1 MGSGI
6 RAWLRFICQPRKFF
20 PRFRSEAAKIMQ
32 LIVENRFIIQGKEFV
47 NIGNNDHAICEN
59 YRPFNTLHAGKYV
72 SGRNNLLYWTFYNP
86 EDRIR
91 CKRESPLCGG

>member
-6 RAWLRFICQPRKFF
+6 RLWLQFIYRYLQFF

-32 LIVENRFIIQGKEFV
+32 LIMENRFITKGKEFV
-47 NIGNNDHAICEN
+47 NIGNNDHAVCED

-72 SGRNNLLYWTFYNP
+72 SGWNNPLYWTFYNP